1 MSIWLNGISSY
12 MAIAS
17 ISYIGNLIVH
27 KEHNKIAPTP
37 LFQGFHPNVSYPRGV
52 WGKGWGQQRLTFI

>member
-1 MSIWLNGISSY
+1 

-27 KEHNKIAPTP
+27 KEHNKIAQA
-37 LFQGFHPNVSYPRGV
+37 LFQGFHPM
-52 WGKGWGQQRLTFI
+52 